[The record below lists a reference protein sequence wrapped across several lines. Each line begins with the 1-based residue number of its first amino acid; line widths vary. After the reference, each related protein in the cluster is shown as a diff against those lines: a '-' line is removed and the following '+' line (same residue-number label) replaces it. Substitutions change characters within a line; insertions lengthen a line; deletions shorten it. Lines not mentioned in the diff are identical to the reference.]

1 MVINFEKRKENLKM
15 KKNEIIVAKLEIILA
30 NLKGQ
35 DTKEL
40 VENLNELSK
49 VNIFTTSPK
58 EIREITK
65 AVKVSDKIAKTI
77 ENLFENRLKA

>member
-1 MVINFEKRKENLKM
+1 M
-15 KKNEIIVAKLEIILA
+15 KKNEIIVAKLEIVLA

-65 AVKVSDKIAKTI
+65 AVKVSEKIAKTI
-77 ENLFENRLKA
+77 ENLLKG

>member
-1 MVINFEKRKENLKM
+1 M
-15 KKNEIIVAKLEIILA
+15 KKNEIIIAKLEIVLA

-40 VENLNELSK
+40 VEKLNELSK
-49 VNIFTTSPK
+49 VDIFTTSPK

-65 AVKVSDKIAKTI
+65 AVKVSDKISKTI
-77 ENLFENRLKA
+77 ENLLKA

>member
-1 MVINFEKRKENLKM
+1 MN
-15 KKNEIIVAKLEIILA
+15 KNEIIIAKLELVLA
-30 NLKGQ
+30 ELKGQ

-40 VENLNELSK
+40 VDNLNELSK
-49 VNIFTTSPK
+49 VDIFTTSPK

-77 ENLFENRLKA
+77 ENLLKA

>member
-1 MVINFEKRKENLKM
+1 M
-15 KKNEIIVAKLEIILA
+15 KKNEIIIAKLELVLA
-30 NLKGQ
+30 ELKGQ
-35 DTKEL
+35 DINEL
-40 VENLNELSK
+40 EKKLDELSK

-77 ENLFENRLKA
+77 ENLLKG

>member
-1 MVINFEKRKENLKM
+1 MN
-15 KKNEIIVAKLEIILA
+15 KNEIIIAKLEIVLA

-49 VNIFTTSPK
+49 VNIFTTTPK
-58 EIREITK
+58 EIMEITK
-65 AVKVSDKIAKTI
+65 AVKVSEKIAKTI
-77 ENLFENRLKA
+77 ENLLKG

>member
-1 MVINFEKRKENLKM
+1 M
-15 KKNEIIVAKLEIILA
+15 KKNEIIIANLELVLA
-30 NLKGQ
+30 ELKGQ

-49 VNIFTTSPK
+49 LDIFTTSPK

-77 ENLFENRLKA
+77 ENLLKA

>member
-1 MVINFEKRKENLKM
+1 MN
-15 KKNEIIVAKLEIILA
+15 KNEIIIAKLEIVLA

-49 VNIFTTSPK
+49 VDIFTTSPK

-65 AVKVSDKIAKTI
+65 AVKVSEKIAKTI
-77 ENLFENRLKA
+77 ENLLKG

>member
-1 MVINFEKRKENLKM
+1 M
-15 KKNEIIVAKLEIILA
+15 KKNEIIVAKLEIVLA

-40 VENLNELSK
+40 EKKLDELSK
-49 VNIFTTSPK
+49 VDIFKTTPK

-65 AVKVSDKIAKTI
+65 AVKVSDKIAESI
-77 ENLFENRLKA
+77 EKLLKA

>member
-1 MVINFEKRKENLKM
+1 MN
-15 KKNEIIVAKLEIILA
+15 KNEIIIAKLELVLA
-30 NLKGQ
+30 ELKGQ

-49 VNIFTTSPK
+49 VDIFTTSPK

-77 ENLFENRLKA
+77 ENLLKA

>member
-1 MVINFEKRKENLKM
+1 MN
-15 KKNEIIVAKLEIILA
+15 KNEIIIAKLELVLA
-30 NLKGQ
+30 ELKGQ

-49 VNIFTTSPK
+49 VDIFTASPK

-77 ENLFENRLKA
+77 ENLLKA

>member
-1 MVINFEKRKENLKM
+1 M
-15 KKNEIIVAKLEIILA
+15 KKNEIIIAKLELVLA
-30 NLKGQ
+30 ELKGQ
-35 DTKEL
+35 NTKEL

-65 AVKVSDKIAKTI
+65 AVKVSEKIAKTI
-77 ENLFENRLKA
+77 ESLLKG

>member
-1 MVINFEKRKENLKM
+1 MN
-15 KKNEIIVAKLEIILA
+15 KNEIIIAKLELVLA
-30 NLKGQ
+30 ELKGQ
-35 DTKEL
+35 DTNEL

-49 VNIFTTSPK
+49 VDIFTTSPK

-77 ENLFENRLKA
+77 ENLLKA

>member
-1 MVINFEKRKENLKM
+1 MN
-15 KKNEIIVAKLEIILA
+15 KNEIIIAKLEVVLA
-30 NLKGQ
+30 ELKGH

-40 VENLNELSK
+40 VEKLNELSK

-65 AVKVSDKIAKTI
+65 AVKISDKIAKTFDK
-77 ENLFENRLKA
+77 LLKA

>member
-1 MVINFEKRKENLKM
+1 MN
-15 KKNEIIVAKLEIILA
+15 KNEIIIANLELVLA
-30 NLKGQ
+30 ELKGQ

-49 VNIFTTSPK
+49 VDIFTTSPK

-77 ENLFENRLKA
+77 ENLLKA

>member
-1 MVINFEKRKENLKM
+1 MN
-15 KKNEIIVAKLEIILA
+15 KNEIIIAKLEIVLA

-40 VENLNELSK
+40 VEKLNELSK
-49 VNIFTTSPK
+49 VDIFTTSPK

-65 AVKVSDKIAKTI
+65 AVKVSDKISKTI
-77 ENLFENRLKA
+77 ENLLKA

>member
-1 MVINFEKRKENLKM
+1 M
-15 KKNEIIVAKLEIILA
+15 KKNEIIIAKLEIVLA

-40 VENLNELSK
+40 VEKLNELSK

-77 ENLFENRLKA
+77 EDLLKA

>member
-1 MVINFEKRKENLKM
+1 MN
-15 KKNEIIVAKLEIILA
+15 KNEIIIAKLEIVLA

-58 EIREITK
+58 EIMEITK
-65 AVKVSDKIAKTI
+65 AVKVSEKIAKTI
-77 ENLFENRLKA
+77 ENLLKG

>member
-1 MVINFEKRKENLKM
+1 MN
-15 KKNEIIVAKLEIILA
+15 KNEIIIAKLELVLA
-30 NLKGQ
+30 ELKGQ

-65 AVKVSDKIAKTI
+65 AVKVSDKITKTI
-77 ENLFENRLKA
+77 DNLLKA